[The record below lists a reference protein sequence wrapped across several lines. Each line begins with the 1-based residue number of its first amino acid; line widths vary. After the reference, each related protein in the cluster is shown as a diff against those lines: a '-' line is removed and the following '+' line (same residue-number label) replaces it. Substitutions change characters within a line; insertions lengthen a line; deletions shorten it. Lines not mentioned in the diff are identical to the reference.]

1 MRAIVN
7 HRTKPKNRNKRAKGQ
22 VSKLRKKG
30 MLFLEDHDL
39 DTGEELPI
47 NLSPQLTN
55 KIFLSK
61 TCINT
66 PNELTDGAPVKL
78 RLPTFMLLFLIPHL
92 SFTTMRLPD
101 YCLCALGISASS

>member
-1 MRAIVN
+1 
-7 HRTKPKNRNKRAKGQ
+7 
-22 VSKLRKKG
+22 

-66 PNELTDGAPVKL
+66 PNELTDGAPVK
-78 RLPTFMLLFLIPHL
+78 PPVAHIYASVSHSSSLIHHN
-92 SFTTMRLPD
+92 
-101 YCLCALGISASS
+101 ASA